1 MATERQIEANRR
13 NSGRSRG
20 PTSEAGKARSRANA
34 TKHGM
39 AGESAVVEAGLSAA
53 FLERR
58 AKWAAEQQPVGE
70 AAGWALDRAVA
81 ASLRIE
87 TCERSMEELT
97 AASRERAR
105 LAWDQDRAVEAATIF
120 GRLTKDPVLASRQL
134 QTTLAGVE
142 RLVEAW
148 LGLAATLVDGEDWSE
163 SEASRA
169 LDLLGVDADLRSGR
183 TLVDGPAGTDPVAYR
198 RELVREEVDRLEALA
213 EEAMVPLDAMERRLA
228 MEGDAALL
236 SGPAKRVLRYE
247 RDAWRRFRES
257 MQGVRAPAPSPAI
270 AAPAPDRRESAR
282 GPLAGRRRPL
292 AVARNGAPDVAGGGG
307 SDPVD
312 DHRSARPD
320 APGQRVRAHPGP
332 TSRDGTNP
340 IWSNARR
347 PGEKG
352 VRNRFCG
359 PMMPFLVLDRKKP
372 GRKNGS

>member
-1 MATERQIEANRR
+1 MASERQIEANRR
-13 NSGRSRG
+13 NAGRSTG

-53 FLERR
+53 FEARR
-58 AKWAAEQQPVGE
+58 AKWAADHKPVGE
-70 AAGWALDRAVA
+70 AGEWALDRAVA

-120 GRLTKDPVLASRQL
+120 GRLARDPVLASRQL
-134 QTTLAGVE
+134 QASLAGVE

-213 EEAMVPLDAMERRLA
+213 EEAMIPLDAMERRLA

-236 SGPAKRVLRYE
+236 SGPAKLVLRYE

-257 MQGVRAPAPSPAI
+257 IREVQDPAPQPAI
-270 AAPAPDRRESAR
+270 AAPAPAVVSRPEARERAVAAPSPSFDGERRASLAGAAPIRSAVADRPGPMGPDDEDARLDGLDRRVEAMPAAR
-282 GPLAGRRRPL
+282 GRSLPLATERTQFGGRPVDPSP
-292 AVARNGAPDVAGGGG
+292 AGVAG
-307 SDPVD
+307 
-312 DHRSARPD
+312 R
-320 APGQRVRAHPGP
+320 
-332 TSRDGTNP
+332 
-340 IWSNARR
+340 
-347 PGEKG
+347 
-352 VRNRFCG
+352 
-359 PMMPFLVLDRKKP
+359 
-372 GRKNGS
+372 